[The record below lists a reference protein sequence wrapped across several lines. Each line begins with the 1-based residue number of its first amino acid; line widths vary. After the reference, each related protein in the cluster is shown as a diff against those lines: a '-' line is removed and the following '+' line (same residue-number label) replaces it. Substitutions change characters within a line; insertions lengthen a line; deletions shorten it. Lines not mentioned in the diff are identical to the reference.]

1 MIYIILIFCIF
12 ILGLFG
18 IFIPLYFQAKNLK
31 KEEILGILKEEYVK
45 SSPYLADQNKK
56 REEISVMDGSELIG
70 RMEKELEDYLRR
82 RREGGKDL
90 SKFELKHERR
100 LRDLLSRLKNV

>member
-31 KEEILGILKEEYVK
+31 KEEYVK